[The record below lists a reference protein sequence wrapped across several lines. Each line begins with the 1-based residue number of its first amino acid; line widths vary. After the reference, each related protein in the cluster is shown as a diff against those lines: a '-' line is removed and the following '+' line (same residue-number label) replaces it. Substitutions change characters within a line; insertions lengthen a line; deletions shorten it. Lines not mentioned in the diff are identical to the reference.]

1 MLLLRCICGGENA
14 AEATGFLSFLHL
26 ALLTG
31 GTNISRLYRSS
42 RTQKRRISLAIM
54 SLANRL
60 AFNRFIC
67 IKLSRTQL
75 LAAPP
80 LFEWPHH
87 LPKVY
92 CGSVN
97 HALPLSIGNHW
108 ALRGAVGF
116 AAIMDTYR

>member
-54 SLANRL
+54 STSCRAASVRM
-60 AFNRFIC
+60 
-67 IKLSRTQL
+67 
-75 LAAPP
+75 AAPP
-80 LFEWPHH
+80 SQGVLRKRKPR
-87 LPKVY
+87 LA
-92 CGSVN
+92 
-97 HALPLSIGNHW
+97 ALHRKSL
-108 ALRGAVGF
+108 GF
-116 AAIMDTYR
+116 ARRCGLCRDNGHVPLELEQYSGSD